1 MLVPFRPGLPITRV
15 DLPKTAADREEVWD
29 ALSGPYGR
37 HARPGARLAILCFTE
52 DRRSAELASQHLSN
66 RLETVGITTHIRLW
80 ADGER
85 WREFNTGQTG
95 LQTQATAERIAAATV
110 LTGAAQPAASRAS
123 LAASMVGDRE
133 PIAQLLPAAGPR
145 PWTALP
151 PSSGTGHWTGSSSST
166 PTATGSP
173 TSTAHGCWWP
183 WRRSAL
189 ATRSVRT

>member
-1 MLVPFRPGLPITRV
+1 MDLVVQSPDELLAAVPHVLGFKPEESIVLVPFRPGLPITRV

-110 LTGAAQPAASRAS
+110 LTGAVVFFPYICITR
-123 LAASMVGDRE
+123 
-133 PIAQLLPAAGPR
+133 
-145 PWTALP
+145 WTLFQRR
-151 PSSGTGHWTGSSSST
+151 T
-166 PTATGSP
+166 PLS
-173 TSTAHGCWWP
+173 
-183 WRRSAL
+183 
-189 ATRSVRT
+189 